1 MLQIKVPVVPEQYD
15 EVNNLFIDPVYQ
27 VLKLEHSLVSIS
39 KWESKWHKSFLH
51 TADKT
56 DEEVLDYIK
65 CMTLSQNIDPDVYNH
80 LTIDNLRDINKYIND
95 PMTATI
101 LPDDK
106 SGKRNRE
113 IVTSELI
120 YYWMIAYNIPVEF
133 QKWHIERLMTLV
145 RICSIKNEPPKKRSR
160 SDIMKRNAALNEA
173 RRKQLNSKG

>member
-1 MLQIKVPVVPEQYD
+1 MLQIKVPVIPEQYD
-15 EVNNLFIDPVYQ
+15 EANNLFIDPVYQ

-51 TADKT
+51 TTNKT

-80 LTIDNLRDINKYIND
+80 LTIDNIRDINKYIND

-106 SGKRNRE
+106 SGKRSRE

>member
-15 EVNNLFIDPVYQ
+15 EVNNLFIDPVYK

-51 TADKT
+51 TPNKT

-65 CMTLSQNIDPDVYNH
+65 CMTLSQNLDQDIYKH
-80 LTIDNLRDINKYIND
+80 LTYENIRDINKYIND

-101 LPDDK
+101 IPEDK
-106 SGKRNRE
+106 SVKRNRE

-133 QKWHIERLMTLV
+133 EKWHIERLMTLIRV
-145 RICSIKNEPPKKRSR
+145 CSIKNEPPKKKSK
-160 SDIMKRNAALNEA
+160 SEIMRRNAALNEA

>member
-1 MLQIKVPVVPEQYD
+1 MLQIKVSVVPEQYD
-15 EVNNLFIDPVYQ
+15 EANNLFIDPIYQ

-51 TADKT
+51 TTNKT

-80 LTIDNLRDINKYIND
+80 LTIDNIRDINKYIND

-106 SGKRNRE
+106 SGKRSRE